1 MAAFTPQA
9 IELRDVVLP
18 LVGLSN
24 AGPMASRQTVQ
35 FMALH
40 GLSSIDD
47 FNLIEAHPGK
57 RAGQGF
63 KRETPCPINGHPRPE
78 QPDWVTLVREG

>member
-1 MAAFTPQA
+1 MAALPPQA

-18 LVGLSN
+18 LVRLTN
-24 AGPMASRQTVQ
+24 TGPTASRQTVQ

-40 GLSSIDD
+40 GLSSIK
-47 FNLIEAHPGK
+47 EAPPGE
-57 RAGQGF
+57 RSGQGF
-63 KRETPCPINGHPRPE
+63 EREGPCPINGHPYPE